1 MPFTPDELHDLPH
14 VISAPRFATYLQ
26 AMGNDRTGAL
36 ELYRWNLQIS
46 AAFIVPLQMCEVA
59 VRNGVAE
66 AIEAVHGP
74 LWPWSNGFLRS
85 LPVPKRP
92 HDYNPERNLRDIA
105 RVQPTTGK
113 VIAELNF
120 AFWEK
125 TFTVGQDGR
134 LWLPHFR
141 TVFPGVPL
149 TTPIPQARARAF
161 NTIMSIRK
169 FRNRIAHHEPIFA
182 RNLADDYATVRD
194 VISWRS
200 PVTAGWVDGLQQVT
214 GLIGQKP

>member
-1 MPFTPDELHDLPH
+1 
-14 VISAPRFATYLQ
+14 
-26 AMGNDRTGAL
+26 MGNDRVAAL
-36 ELYRWNLQIS
+36 ELYRWNLQIT
-46 AAFIVPLQMCEVA
+46 AAFIVPLQMCEIA

-66 AIEAVHGP
+66 AVEAVHDP

-92 HDYNPERNLRDIA
+92 HDYSPERNLREIA
-105 RVQPTTGK
+105 RTQPTTGK

-125 TFTVGQDGR
+125 IFTVGQDGR

-149 TTPIPQARARAF
+149 ATPIPQARARAF
-161 NTIMSIRK
+161 NTIMGIRK

-182 RNLADDYATVRD
+182 RNLGDDYATVLD